1 MVNYLDLPDRVLYIL
16 TDLPDRVLY
25 ILSVESNEEAH
36 DGEEHHGISG
46 HHQAT
51 GATLNHC
58 GGGGVGDGGHGGGG
72 GQVRRSRGRVRCDNC
87 DRSPGQDDG
96 QGKGR
101 DDNAG
106 AEEPGQLPA
115 GVAGGVLTVPLG
127 YEGGDGG
134 EEVEDDHSEG
144 VPVVELWQGT
154 GQEQE
159 QETNR
164 ASEGQ
169 SNQSLDPSHFH
180 PGV

>member
-1 MVNYLDLPDRVLYIL
+1 MVR
-16 TDLPDRVLY
+16 
-25 ILSVESNEEAH
+25 
-36 DGEEHHGISG
+36 DG
-46 HHQAT
+46 
-51 GATLNHC
+51 HC
-58 GGGGVGDGGHGGGG
+58 DWG
-72 GQVRRSRGRVRCDNC
+72 
-87 DRSPGQDDG
+87 PGQHYR
-96 QGKGR
+96 QGKCR
-101 DDNAG
+101 DHNASG
-106 AEEPGQLPA
+106 EEPGQLSA